1 MLLSATTPNLIF
13 IVVQREEEV
22 QHMVQTRDKLHKAV
36 ERYKTEYN
44 NLVARD
50 VEEQVTH
57 FKGYRTVKVLCLIIR
72 PTSTSAAFS
81 SSFTNI
87 SISG

>member
-1 MLLSATTPNLIF
+1 
-13 IVVQREEEV
+13 
-22 QHMVQTRDKLHKAV
+22 MVQTRDKLHKAV

-57 FKGYRTVKVLCLIIR
+57 FKSGTVNILSSITRL
-72 PTSTSAAFS
+72 TSTTAAF
-81 SSFTNI
+81 FC
-87 SISG
+87 

>member
-1 MLLSATTPNLIF
+1 LSATRPKLIY
-13 IVVQREEEV
+13 IVIQREEEV

-57 FKGYRTVKVLCLIIR
+57 FKFVTVKVLSSITR
-72 PTSTSAAFS
+72 PTLTTAAFS
-81 SSFTNI
+81 FSFF
-87 SISG
+87 

>member
-1 MLLSATTPNLIF
+1 LSATRPNLIF

-57 FKGYRTVKVLCLIIR
+57 FKSGSVKFTIFFCYVSDLGILTVY
-72 PTSTSAAFS
+72 F
-81 SSFTNI
+81 
-87 SISG
+87 

>member
-1 MLLSATTPNLIF
+1 MSPSEMLLSATTPNLIF

-57 FKGYRTVKVLCLIIR
+57 FKIWYRKSPESVHQ
-72 PTSTSAAFS
+72 
-81 SSFTNI
+81 TNFDHWRI
-87 SISG
+87 FFFF